1 MLFTKGITEDTESF
15 RKKSRSSQ
23 MAKNNL
29 EEAYDNIS
37 NVIYQAVLNP
47 HLDKEMLVQIFDAS
61 KQNGFGG
68 LCTSLSHLSIARERL
83 GAKSTTKLISVI
95 AFPFGF
101 IPTSNKLKE
110 AEYAIEKGAEELDF
124 VPNYFALREGNIDIF
139 AEEINQLSELG
150 LPTRVI
156 LDTNTL
162 LTSSKLTSVINA
174 SIDAG
179 ATGIQIGN
187 GFGPALTKNQTQK
200 ISEIVK
206 NRVSIKAVGG
216 IKTYNQAIEI
226 MEAGSTYI
234 GTSFGFEINKEQK
247 KKDK

>member
-1 MLFTKGITEDTESF
+1 MGQN
-15 RKKSRSSQ
+15 R
-23 MAKNNL
+23 L

-37 NVIYQAVLNP
+37 NVIHQAVLNP
-47 HLDKEMLVQIFDAS
+47 HLDKEMLAQVCNGS
-61 KQNGFGG
+61 KQNVFAG

-83 GAKSTTKLISVI
+83 GSKSNTKLISVI

-124 VPNYFALREGNIDIF
+124 VPNYFALEEGNIELF

-150 LPTRVI
+150 IPVRVI
-156 LDTNTL
+156 LDTSTL
-162 LTSSKLTSVINA
+162 LNSSKLSLAINA

-187 GFGPALTKNQTQK
+187 GFGPAISKNQTQK
-200 ISEIVK
+200 VSEIVK
-206 NRVSIKAVGG
+206 NRCSIKAVGG
-216 IKTYNQAIEI
+216 IKTFDQAIEI
-226 MEAGSTYI
+226 IEAGSTFI
-234 GTSFGFEINKEQK
+234 GTSFGFEITKEQK
-247 KKDK
+247 KK